1 MSTDC
6 LRPARRKSTT
16 ARGFAWLL
24 VGAVVLGGVARA
36 QLLADVLVTT
46 AIAAQFDGAV
56 RFPSGS
62 LRAVGAGADAI
73 RARVPDHATWQDWEV
88 YTARGIATALQPAF
102 VHQISTAYAVAG
114 YFERER
120 SERTVPG
127 PAGSET
133 HLRLVFAGDD
143 GTRLLYLIRSG
154 QEVVWLTA
162 RSR

>member
-6 LRPARRKSTT
+6 LRPARGNSAA
-16 ARGFAWLL
+16 ARRFAWLL
-24 VGAVVLGGVARA
+24 VGAVLLGGVARA
-36 QLLADVLVTT
+36 QLLADVMVTT

-62 LRAVGAGADAI
+62 LRAVGTGADAI
-73 RARVPDHATWQDWEV
+73 RARVPDQGAWQDWEV
-88 YTARGIATALQPAF
+88 YAARGIATALQPAF
-102 VHQISTAYAVAG
+102 VHQIATAYAVAG

-120 SERTVPG
+120 SERVVPG
-127 PAGSET
+127 PAGGET
-133 HLRLVFAGDD
+133 HLRLIFAGED
-143 GTRLLYLIRSG
+143 GARLLYLIRSG